1 MKESCIKNDL
11 LTVPNFLSVIR
22 IILIWPFVVSVV
34 RNEYVWSGI
43 ILAVSGLSDLFD
55 GITAR
60 KFNQVTRLGKM
71 LDPAADK
78 LTLMAVMIC
87 VGMKFPKIY
96 PFMILLISKEVIM
109 LMASVFLL
117 GRKKTP
123 TSAKWFGKAATVV
136 FYISVLVIIGLK
148 AMFGIDNETVDITLM
163 VITAGFMLYAM
174 WRYFKIFV
182 SMIKSDRIAE

>member
-34 RNEYVWSGI
+34 RNEYVWAGI

-87 VGMKFPKIY
+87 VGIKFPKIY

-109 LMASVFLL
+109 LIASVFLL

>member
-34 RNEYVWSGI
+34 RNEYVWAGI

-136 FYISVLVIIGLK
+136 F
-148 AMFGIDNETVDITLM
+148 
-163 VITAGFMLYAM
+163 
-174 WRYFKIFV
+174 
-182 SMIKSDRIAE
+182 

>member
-34 RNEYVWSGI
+34 RNEYVWAGI

-148 AMFGIDNETVDITLM
+148 AMFGIDNGTVDITLM

>member
-34 RNEYVWSGI
+34 RNEYVWAGI

-87 VGMKFPKIY
+87 VGIKFPKIY

>member
-1 MKESCIKNDL
+1 
-11 LTVPNFLSVIR
+11 
-22 IILIWPFVVSVV
+22 
-34 RNEYVWSGI
+34 
-43 ILAVSGLSDLFD
+43 
-55 GITAR
+55 
-60 KFNQVTRLGKM
+60 M

>member
-34 RNEYVWSGI
+34 RNEYVWAGI

-87 VGMKFPKIY
+87 VGIKFPKIY

-109 LMASVFLL
+109 LIASVFLL

-123 TSAKWFGKAATVV
+123 TSAKWFGKAATVA

>member
-34 RNEYVWSGI
+34 RNDYVWAGI

-55 GITAR
+55 GITSR

-87 VGMKFPKIY
+87 V
-96 PFMILLISKEVIM
+96 
-109 LMASVFLL
+109 
-117 GRKKTP
+117 
-123 TSAKWFGKAATVV
+123 
-136 FYISVLVIIGLK
+136 
-148 AMFGIDNETVDITLM
+148 
-163 VITAGFMLYAM
+163 
-174 WRYFKIFV
+174 
-182 SMIKSDRIAE
+182 

>member
-34 RNEYVWSGI
+34 RNEYVWAGI

-148 AMFGIDNETVDITLM
+148 AVFGIDNETVDITLM

>member
-34 RNEYVWSGI
+34 RNEYVWAGI

-163 VITAGFMLYAM
+163 VITAVFMLYAM

>member
-11 LTVPNFLSVIR
+11 LTIPNFLSVIR

-34 RNEYVWSGI
+34 RNDYVWAGI

-71 LDPAADK
+71 LAPAADK

-87 VGMKFPKIY
+87 VGIKFPKIY
-96 PFMILLISKEVIM
+96 PFMILLISKEVTM

-123 TSAKWFGKAATVV
+123 TSAKWFGKVATVV

-148 AMFGIDNETVDITLM
+148 AIFGIDNETIDVTLM
-163 VITAGFMLYAM
+163 IVTAAFMLYAM

-182 SMIKSDRIAE
+182 SMIKNDRITE

>member
-1 MKESCIKNDL
+1 M

-34 RNEYVWSGI
+34 RNEYVWAGI

-148 AMFGIDNETVDITLM
+148 AMFGIDNGTVDITLM

>member
-34 RNEYVWSGI
+34 RNEYVWAGI